1 MQTASMTPA
10 PTPLAKLETLPLY
23 KPGKP
28 AEATMAEHGLEYA
41 AKLSS
46 NENPFGP
53 FPSIIA
59 AIERAARDINRY
71 PDTNATALRLAIA
84 AKIDRPVERVTIG
97 AASSGV
103 LLMTINAF
111 AGPGDE
117 VIYGWRSFEAYPIF
131 TQQMGATGVGVA
143 LKGFDLDLDA
153 IADRVGPATKVVLIA
168 NPNNPTGTAITEA
181 QMTRFLDRVPTRV
194 LVVLDEAYRE
204 FVRPG
209 TAVDGVEAY
218 SDRANVLVSR
228 TLSKAYG
235 LAGLRVGYAAA
246 HPDVIV
252 ALDKVAAPFS
262 VSSVAQAAA
271 VAALAIGSELDDRLA
286 LLRRERDRVL
296 EGVRRFGLDA
306 PESQANLVW
315 LASGSQTQALF
326 GVLERHGVVAR
337 PFGDEGVRVSVGS
350 VRDNDLFLGALATA
364 VRELPLQEHWVSF

>member
-271 VAALAIGSELDDRLA
+271 LAALAIGSELDDRLA